1 MLVCCHQWQLP
12 LNSPTVHARRCT
24 IGAFSPLLQR
34 ANVDPAN
41 IILCS
46 GPALDPFWFVTDHGT
61 PSYLLQNSCQVSWRR
76 RRLYV
81 KLLDQCRLNPPVWFS
96 ARRLTQSGPVDSE
109 CESTATKGYQ
119 RLPEGATTLCV
130 VLIATHMSMISGQA
144 KPIPVEK

>member
-1 MLVCCHQWQLP
+1 MLSVPYSNEQMLTLQISYCVVGQLWIHFGS
-12 LNSPTVHARRCT
+12 LRTTER
-24 IGAFSPLLQR
+24 
-34 ANVDPAN
+34 
-41 IILCS
+41 
-46 GPALDPFWFVTDHGT
+46 